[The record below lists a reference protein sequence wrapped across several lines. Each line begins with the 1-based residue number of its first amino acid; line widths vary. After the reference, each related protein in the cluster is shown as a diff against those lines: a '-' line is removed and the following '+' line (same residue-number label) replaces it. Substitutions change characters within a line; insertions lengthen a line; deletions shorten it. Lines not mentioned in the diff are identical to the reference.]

1 MEAIT
6 TADQLLV
13 RYDSI
18 LHLAE
23 RMLSAAREDN
33 WDTVIELQARYS
45 ALADTLRPVD
55 ASIPLDDS
63 QRVRKH
69 DLTRRILSNETAV
82 RELAAPRLA
91 RLSALL
97 ESGRHT
103 RALHKTYG
111 LSAHG

>member
-6 TADQLLV
+6 TADQLLM

-18 LHLAE
+18 LHVVE

-33 WDTVIELQARYS
+33 WDPVIELQARYS
-45 ALADTLRPVD
+45 ALVDTLRPVD
-55 ASIPLDDS
+55 AHIPLDDS

-69 DLTRRILSNETAV
+69 DLTRRILSDETAV
-82 RELAAPRLA
+82 RELAAPRIA
-91 RLSALL
+91 RLAALL

-103 RALHKTYG
+103 RALHKMYG
-111 LSAHG
+111 LSARG

>member
-1 MEAIT
+1 MEAII
-6 TADQLLV
+6 TADQLLA

-18 LHLAE
+18 LHVTE

-33 WDTVIELQARYS
+33 WDSVIELQARYS
-45 ALADTLRPVD
+45 TLADTLRPVD
-55 ASIPLDDS
+55 ASVPLDDS

-82 RELAAPRLA
+82 RELGAPRLA

-103 RALHKTYG
+103 RALHKMYG
-111 LSAHG
+111 LSAYG

>member
-1 MEAIT
+1 MH
-6 TADQLLV
+6 
-13 RYDSI
+13 YDSMR
-18 LHLAE
+18 HVVE

-33 WDTVIELQARYS
+33 WDTVIELQTHYS
-45 ALADTLRPVD
+45 TLADTVRPVD

-69 DLTRRILSNETAV
+69 DLTRRILSDEAAV
-82 RELAAPRLA
+82 RELTVPRLA

-103 RALHKTYG
+103 RALHKMYG

>member
-1 MEAIT
+1 METIT
-6 TADQLLV
+6 TADQLLM
-13 RYDSI
+13 RYDSMR
-18 LHLAE
+18 HVVE

-45 ALADTLRPVD
+45 TLADTLRPID
-55 ASIPLDDS
+55 ASVPLDSS

-69 DLTRRILSNETAV
+69 DLTRRILSDEAAV

-103 RALHKTYG
+103 RALHKMYG

>member
-1 MEAIT
+1 MEPIN
-6 TADQLLV
+6 TADQLLM
-13 RYDSI
+13 RYASI
-18 LHLAE
+18 LQVVE

-33 WDTVIELQARYS
+33 WDTVVELQAQYS
-45 ALADTLRPVD
+45 TLADTLRPVD
-55 ASIPLDDS
+55 ASVPLDDS
-63 QRVRKH
+63 QRLRKH
-69 DLTRRILSNETAV
+69 DLTRKILADEAAV

-103 RALHKTYG
+103 RALHKMYG

>member
-6 TADQLLV
+6 TADQLLM
-13 RYDSI
+13 RYDSV
-18 LHLAE
+18 LHASE
-23 RMLSAAREDN
+23 RMLGAAREEN
-33 WDTVIELQARYS
+33 WDTVIELQTQYS

-55 ASIPLDDS
+55 AIVPLDDS
-63 QRVRKH
+63 QRARKY
-69 DLTRRILSNETAV
+69 DVTRRILSNETAV

-97 ESGRHT
+97 ESGRQT
-103 RALHKTYG
+103 RALHKMYG